1 MTTIQSILDEVQK
14 RAAEV
19 AEKVDVDTRVEEA
32 KELAGKVKDRISE
45 DPQAKAA
52 AIGGGALL
60 ALLLATK
67 GGRKTLSGV
76 AKTGVVAGLGA
87 MAYSAWKN
95 RAGGDEHVDGFPED
109 DDESDAFERALVE
122 TMAMAAAADGVID
135 ADERDA
141 IKAALAEAGGDPNA
155 LSPNIGVDAMID
167 KIAGFAGSPNQAH
180 QLYASA
186 CIGCRDASMKE
197 SAFLSALADRLAIHP
212 RTADELRQQAG

>member
-135 ADERDA
+135 
-141 IKAALAEAGGDPNA
+141 PNA